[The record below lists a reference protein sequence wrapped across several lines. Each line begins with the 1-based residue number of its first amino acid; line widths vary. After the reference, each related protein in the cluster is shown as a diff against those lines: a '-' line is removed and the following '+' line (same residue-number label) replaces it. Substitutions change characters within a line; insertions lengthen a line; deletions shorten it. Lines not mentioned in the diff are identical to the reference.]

1 MAGAAPPPLSSSTL
15 YTRIRLATADDIPN
29 IHNLIHQL
37 AVYEHL
43 THEFQA
49 TPASLSATLF
59 PSAAPP
65 PFASFTTLLLE
76 ISTSPFPPSHN
87 PHFTPLLKSFQLE
100 LPIDHRERETFRCGG
115 ATVGGY
121 VLFFP
126 NYSTYM
132 AKPGFYIQNIFVRE
146 CYRKMGMGSLLLAA
160 VAARAAAMGCG
171 RVEWVVADWNAD
183 AIQFYE
189 RMGAEILPETS
200 LCRITGEA
208 LEAFARLK
216 F

>member
-1 MAGAAPPPLSSSTL
+1 MAAAAPPPLSAATL
-15 YTRIRLATADDIPN
+15 YTRIRLATADDIPI

-43 THEFQA
+43 THEYQA
-49 TPASLSATLF
+49 TAASLSATLF

-76 ISTSPFPPSHN
+76 LSTSPFPPSDN
-87 PHFTPLLKSFQLE
+87 PHFTPLLKSFRLE
-100 LPIDHRERETFRCGG
+100 LPIDDREKETFRCGG

-132 AKPGFYIQNIFVRE
+132 AKPGFYVQNIFVRE
-146 CYRKMGMGSLLLAA
+146 CYRRMGMGSMLLAA
-160 VAARAAAMGCG
+160 VAEMGCG
-171 RVEWVVADWNAD
+171 RVEWVVADWNED
-183 AIQFYE
+183 AIKFYE
-189 RMGAEILPETS
+189 RMGAEILPATS

-208 LEAFARLK
+208 LEAYARLK